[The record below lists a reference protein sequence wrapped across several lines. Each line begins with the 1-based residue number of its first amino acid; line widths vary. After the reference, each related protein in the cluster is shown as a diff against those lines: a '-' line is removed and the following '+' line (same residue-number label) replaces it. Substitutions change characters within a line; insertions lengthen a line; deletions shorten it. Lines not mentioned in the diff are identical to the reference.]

1 MKFNAKKFQVLRY
14 GKNEEL
20 KNNTMYF
27 TENTSEIVQREETVR
42 DLGVLLSD
50 DGRFKKHLEKVVGTV
65 RQKTGWVLR
74 TFQSRSPFLMKT
86 LYKTLIIPHLDYCS
100 QLWSP
105 IKKTEIHMLEKLQK
119 DFFNRVPALK
129 NLSYWEKLEFLQMYS
144 IERRLERYR
153 IIYAWKILESR
164 APDCGIMVTHTEE
177 SRLGRRCGPRQTIR
191 RGGDRWA
198 QTFQVQAPRLFN
210 ATPKHVR
217 NLTKCSTED
226 FKKSLDEYLS
236 SVYDE
241 PAFAGC
247 VPRGIGE
254 DGRAS
259 NSVIHQMIKTGERG
273 RMRRPGT

>member
-1 MKFNAKKFQVLRY
+1 M
-14 GKNEEL
+14 
-20 KNNTMYF
+20 
-27 TENTSEIVQREETVR
+27 
-42 DLGVLLSD
+42 
-50 DGRFKKHLEKVVGTV
+50 
-65 RQKTGWVLR
+65 
-74 TFQSRSPFLMKT
+74 
-86 LYKTLIIPHLDYCS
+86 
-100 QLWSP
+100 
-105 IKKTEIHMLEKLQK
+105 
-119 DFFNRVPALK
+119 
-129 NLSYWEKLEFLQMYS
+129 LQMYS

-191 RGGDRWA
+191 RGGDRLA

-210 ATPKHVR
+210 AIPKHVR

-241 PAFAGC
+241 PAFAEC